1 MAQTSMTFRV
11 DNSLKK
17 NFDTL
22 CEEFGFTTTAAI
34 TVFMKTV
41 VRERR
46 IPFEIKATSKDE
58 INVKGWEAILE
69 MGKQAEEAGIQD
81 MSLEEINAIIKEAR
95 DAPGMHDK
103 YYAVLDTNV
112 LVSALLGASHF
123 SNPTKVLKAVT
134 ENRIIPLYNNEII
147 EEYRNVLSRKKFPFS
162 EELIVSV

>member
-1 MAQTSMTFRV
+1 MAQTSMTLRV

-46 IPFEIKATSKDE
+46 IPFEIKAAGKDE
-58 INVKGWEAILE
+58 INAKGWEAILK

-81 MSLEEINAIIKEAR
+81 IRQKAGDVLFTLSNLHFEAVSSLCSDPDYKSRLTFLANTKEPTLR
-95 DAPGMHDK
+95 LKLSSGVDSLKQSKVFVDK
-103 YYAVLDTNV
+103 YRSVLN
-112 LVSALLGASHF
+112 S
-123 SNPTKVLKAVT
+123 
-134 ENRIIPLYNNEII
+134 
-147 EEYRNVLSRKKFPFS
+147 
-162 EELIVSV
+162 

>member
-41 VRERR
+41 LRERR
-46 IPFEIKATSKDE
+46 IPFEITATSKDE

-95 DAPGMHDK
+95 DA
-103 YYAVLDTNV
+103 
-112 LVSALLGASHF
+112 
-123 SNPTKVLKAVT
+123 
-134 ENRIIPLYNNEII
+134 R
-147 EEYRNVLSRKKFPFS
+147 
-162 EELIVSV
+162 